1 MKKILL
7 MVVVFMMLF
16 TSFGVYPVLADD
28 DLKLAESAKSAI
40 LIEASTGKILFE
52 KNADEKL
59 HPASMTKMMSM
70 LLIIEAIEDGVIN
83 WNQVVTVS
91 ENASSMGGSQILL
104 ETGEKMSVRDL
115 FKGVAIASG
124 NDAVVALAETVAGSV
139 NNFVGMMNKRAKE
152 LGLTNTNFK
161 NPHGLDDA
169 NHYSSSRDMS
179 IIARELVKH
188 KEVLEYTK
196 IYEDYLREDTDR
208 KIWLVN
214 TNRLVRFYDGVDG
227 LKTGY
232 TEDAGYCM
240 TATAE
245 KDGMRIIAVVMGEET
260 SKIRNQEVSEML
272 DYAFAQYKVI
282 NMLKNK
288 NTLGEYRVENG
299 KDEYVLVVP
308 KEEATMVKK
317 KSEKDGELT
326 YDIKLKTLKAPLK
339 VGDDVGTLTIKEDGK
354 NVKTV
359 KLTVSKDVERA
370 NFGNLFLR
378 NVKDMITGNMNLN

>member
-1 MKKILL
+1 MKKILMIVL
-7 MVVVFMMLF
+7 AFFTLF
-16 TSFGVYPVLADD
+16 TGFFKVQAED

-70 LLIIEAIEDGVIN
+70 LLIIEAIESGVIK
-83 WNQVVTVS
+83 WDQIVQVS

-139 NNFVGMMNKRAKE
+139 NNFVSMMNKRASE

-179 IIARELVKH
+179 IIAKELVKH

-288 NTLGEYRVENG
+288 SSLGKYRVENG
-299 KDEYVLVVP
+299 KDEYVKVVP
-308 KEEATMVKK
+308 LEEATVVKK
-317 KSEKDGELT
+317 KSEKDGNLS

-339 VGDDVGTLTIKEDGK
+339 IGDNVGTLIIKEDG
-354 NVKTV
+354 NSVKTLN
-359 KLTVSKDVERA
+359 LTVDKNVERA

-378 NVKDMITGNMNLN
+378 NVKDMVMGNISLN

>member
-1 MKKILL
+1 MKKIML
-7 MVVVFMMLF
+7 VVFTFLILF
-16 TSFGVYPVLADD
+16 NFTFVFSVQAD
-28 DLKLAESAKSAI
+28 DLKLAENAKSAI

-70 LLIIEAIEDGVIN
+70 LLIIEAIEDGVIK
-83 WNQVVTVS
+83 WDQIVQVS

-124 NDAVVALAETVAGSV
+124 NDAVVALAEAVAGSV
-139 NNFVGMMNKRAKE
+139 NNFVSMMNKRSSE

-179 IIARELVKH
+179 IIAKELVKH

-288 NTLGEYRVENG
+288 SSLGKYRVENG
-299 KDEYVLVVP
+299 KDEYVKVVP
-308 KEEATMVKK
+308 LEEATVVKK
-317 KSEKDGELT
+317 KSEKDGNLS
-326 YDIKLKTLKAPLK
+326 YDIKLKALKAPLK
-339 VGDDVGTLTIKEDGK
+339 IGDNVGTLTIKEDG
-354 NVKTV
+354 NSVKTLN
-359 KLTVSKDVERA
+359 LTVDKDVERA

-378 NVKDMITGNMNLN
+378 NVKDMVMGNISLE

>member
-1 MKKILL
+1 MRKIMLVIFTFL
-7 MVVVFMMLF
+7 ILFNFMFVF
-16 TSFGVYPVLADD
+16 SVQAD
-28 DLKLAESAKSAI
+28 DLKLAENAKSAI

-70 LLIIEAIEDGVIN
+70 LLIIEAIEDGVIK
-83 WNQVVTVS
+83 WDQIVQVS

-139 NNFVGMMNKRAKE
+139 NNFVSMMNKRSSE

-179 IIARELVKH
+179 IIAKELVKH

-288 NTLGEYRVENG
+288 SSLGKYRVENG
-299 KDEYVLVVP
+299 KDEYVKVVP
-308 KEEATMVKK
+308 LEEATVVKK
-317 KSEKDGELT
+317 KSEKDGNLS

-339 VGDDVGTLTIKEDGK
+339 IGDNVGTLTIKEDG
-354 NVKTV
+354 NSVKTLN
-359 KLTVSKDVERA
+359 LTVDKDVERA

-378 NVKDMITGNMNLN
+378 NVKDMVMGNISLE

>member
-1 MKKILL
+1 MKKIMMIILL
-7 MVVVFMMLF
+7 ILFNFGFVFK
-16 TSFGVYPVLADD
+16 VNAE
-28 DLKLAESAKSAI
+28 DLKLAENAKSAI

-70 LLIIEAIEDGVIN
+70 LLIIEAIENGVIK
-83 WNQVVTVS
+83 WDQIVTVS

-139 NNFVGMMNKRAKE
+139 NNFVSMMNKRASE

-179 IIARELVKH
+179 LIARELVKH

-196 IYEDYLREDTDR
+196 IYEDYLRENTDR

-245 KDGMRIIAVVMGEET
+245 KNGMRIIAVVMGEET

-272 DYAFAQYKVI
+272 DYAFAQYKDI

-288 NTLGEYRVENG
+288 DALGKYRVENG
-299 KDEYVLVVP
+299 KEEYVKVVP
-308 KEEATMVKK
+308 KGEATVVKK
-317 KSEKDGELT
+317 KSEKDGKFS
-326 YDIKLKTLKAPLK
+326 YDIKINSLKAPLK
-339 VGDDVGTLTIKEDGK
+339 VGDNIGEIIIKENDN
-354 NVKTV
+354 NVMTL
-359 KLTVSKDVERA
+359 KLTVDRNVEKA
-370 NFGNLFLR
+370 NFIDLFLR
-378 NVKDMITGNMNLN
+378 NVKDMVIGNMSLN

>member
-1 MKKILL
+1 MKKIMMVILL
-7 MVVVFMMLF
+7 ILFNFGFVFK
-16 TSFGVYPVLADD
+16 VNAE
-28 DLKLAESAKSAI
+28 DLKLAENAKSAI

-70 LLIIEAIEDGVIN
+70 LLIIEAIENGVIK
-83 WNQVVTVS
+83 WDQIVTVS

-124 NDAVVALAETVAGSV
+124 NDAVVALAEAVAGNV
-139 NNFVGMMNKRAKE
+139 NNFVSMMNKRASE

-179 IIARELVKH
+179 LIARELVKH

-196 IYEDYLREDTDR
+196 IYEDYLRENTDR

-245 KDGMRIIAVVMGEET
+245 KNGMRIIAVVMGEET

-282 NMLKNK
+282 NMLKSK
-288 NTLGEYRVENG
+288 DALGKYRVENG
-299 KDEYVLVVP
+299 KEEYVKVMP
-308 KEEATMVKK
+308 KGEATVVKK
-317 KSEKDGELT
+317 KSEKDGKFS
-326 YDIKLKTLKAPLK
+326 YDIKINSLKAPLK
-339 VGDDVGTLTIKEDGK
+339 VGDNVGEIIIKENDN
-354 NVKTV
+354 NVMTL
-359 KLTVSKDVERA
+359 KLTVDRNVEKA
-370 NFGNLFLR
+370 NFIDLFLR
-378 NVKDMITGNMNLN
+378 NVKDMIIGNMSLK

>member
-1 MKKILL
+1 MKKILMIVL
-7 MVVVFMMLF
+7 GFLTLF
-16 TSFGVYPVLADD
+16 TGFFKVQAED
-28 DLKLAESAKSAI
+28 DLKLAENAKSAI

-70 LLIIEAIEDGVIN
+70 LLIIEAIEDGVIK
-83 WNQVVTVS
+83 WDQIVQVS

-139 NNFVGMMNKRAKE
+139 NNFVSMMNKRSSE

-179 IIARELVKH
+179 IIAKELVKH

-288 NTLGEYRVENG
+288 SSLGKYRVENG
-299 KDEYVLVVP
+299 KDEYVKVVP
-308 KEEATMVKK
+308 LEEATVVKK
-317 KSEKDGELT
+317 KSEKDGNLS

-339 VGDDVGTLTIKEDGK
+339 IGDNVGTLIIKEDG
-354 NVKTV
+354 NSVKTLN
-359 KLTVSKDVERA
+359 LTVDKDVERA

-378 NVKDMITGNMNLN
+378 NVKDMVMGNISLE

>member
-1 MKKILL
+1 MKKIMMIILL
-7 MVVVFMMLF
+7 ILFNFGFVFK
-16 TSFGVYPVLADD
+16 VNAE
-28 DLKLAESAKSAI
+28 DLKLAENAKSAI

-70 LLIIEAIEDGVIN
+70 LLIIEAIENGVIK
-83 WNQVVTVS
+83 WDQIVTVS

-139 NNFVGMMNKRAKE
+139 NNFVSMMNKRASE

-179 IIARELVKH
+179 LIARELVKH

-196 IYEDYLREDTDR
+196 IYEDYLRENTDR

-245 KDGMRIIAVVMGEET
+245 KNGMRIIAVVMGEET

-288 NTLGEYRVENG
+288 DALGKYRVENG
-299 KDEYVLVVP
+299 KEEYVKVVP
-308 KEEATMVKK
+308 KGEATVVKK
-317 KSEKDGELT
+317 KSEKDGKFS
-326 YDIKLKTLKAPLK
+326 YDIKINSLKAPLK
-339 VGDDVGTLTIKEDGK
+339 VGDNIGEIIIKENDN
-354 NVKTV
+354 NVMTL
-359 KLTVSKDVERA
+359 KLTVDRNVEKA
-370 NFGNLFLR
+370 NFIDLFLR
-378 NVKDMITGNMNLN
+378 NVKDMVIGNMSLN

>member
-1 MKKILL
+1 MKKILIMLLSFL
-7 MVVVFMMLF
+7 MCFPIVK
-16 TSFGVYPVLADD
+16 AD
-28 DLKLAESAKSAI
+28 DLKLAEKAKSAI
-40 LIEASTGKILFE
+40 LVEASTGKILFE

-70 LLIIEAIEDGVIN
+70 LLIIEAIENGVIK
-83 WNQVVTVS
+83 WDQIVTVS

-139 NNFVGMMNKRAKE
+139 NNFVSMMNNRAKE
-152 LGLTNTNFK
+152 LVLTNTNFK

-169 NHYSSSRDMS
+169 NHYSSSRDMML
-179 IIARELVKH
+179 IARELVKH
-188 KEVLEYTK
+188 EEVLKYTK
-196 IYEDYLREDTDR
+196 VYEDYLRENTDR

-240 TATAE
+240 TATAS
-245 KDGMRIIAVVMGEET
+245 KDGMRVIAVVMGEET

-282 NMLKNK
+282 NVLKNK
-288 NTLGEYRVENG
+288 NSLGKYRVENG
-299 KDEYVLVVP
+299 KEEYVQVIPIGDTNL
-308 KEEATMVKK
+308 VKK
-317 KSEKDGELT
+317 KSEKDGNYS
-326 YDIKLKTLKAPLK
+326 YDIKVNSLKAPLK
-339 VGDDVGTLTIKEDGK
+339 VGDKVGTLTVKEDE
-354 NVKTV
+354 NNIMTL
-359 KLTVSKDVERA
+359 KLTVNKDVEKA
-370 NFGNLFLR
+370 NFIDLFLR
-378 NVKDMITGNMNLN
+378 NVKDMVIGNMSLN

>member
-1 MKKILL
+1 MKKIL
-7 MVVVFMMLF
+7 VFLLLF
-16 TSFGVYPVLADD
+16 YLFFPISNVKADEND
-28 DLKLAESAKSAI
+28 DLKLAESARSAI
-40 LIEASTGKILFE
+40 LVEASTGKVIFE

-59 HPASMTKMMSM
+59 HPASMTKMMSL
-70 LLIIEAIEDGVIN
+70 LLIIEAIEDGVIK
-83 WNQVVTVS
+83 WDQVVQVS

-124 NDAVVALAETVAGSV
+124 NDAVVALAETVAGSEG
-139 NNFVGMMNKRAKE
+139 NFVSMMNKRARE

-169 NHYSSSRDMS
+169 NHYSSSRDMM

-188 KEVLEYTK
+188 EKVLEYTK
-196 IYEDYLREDTDR
+196 VYEDYLRENTDR

-240 TATAE
+240 TATAK

-272 DYAFAQYKVI
+272 DYAFAQYKVV
-282 NMLKNK
+282 NVLQNK
-288 NTLGEYRVENG
+288 KALGKYRVENG
-299 KDEYVLVVP
+299 KEEYVGVRPVGETTIL
-308 KEEATMVKK
+308 KK
-317 KSEKDGELT
+317 KSEKDGNYS
-326 YDIKLKTLKAPLK
+326 YDIKINSLKAPIK
-339 VGDDVGTLTIKEDGK
+339 IGDNVGTLTIKEDDN
-354 NVKTV
+354 NVMTL
-359 KLTVSKDVERA
+359 KLTVDKVVEKA
-370 NFGNLFLR
+370 NFGNLFFR
-378 NVKDMITGNMNLN
+378 NVKDMIIGNMSLK

>member
-1 MKKILL
+1 MIVLGFL
-7 MVVVFMMLF
+7 TLF
-16 TSFGVYPVLADD
+16 TGFFKVQAED
-28 DLKLAESAKSAI
+28 DLKLAENAKSAI

-70 LLIIEAIEDGVIN
+70 LLIIEAIEDGVIK
-83 WNQVVTVS
+83 WDQIVQVS

-124 NDAVVALAETVAGSV
+124 NDAVVALAEAVAGSV
-139 NNFVGMMNKRAKE
+139 NNFVSMMNKRSSE

-179 IIARELVKH
+179 IIAKELVKH

-288 NTLGEYRVENG
+288 SSLGKYRVENG
-299 KDEYVLVVP
+299 KDEYVKVVP
-308 KEEATMVKK
+308 LEEATVVKK
-317 KSEKDGELT
+317 KSEKDGNLS

-339 VGDDVGTLTIKEDGK
+339 IGDNVGTLIIKEDG
-354 NVKTV
+354 NSVKTLN
-359 KLTVSKDVERA
+359 LTVDKDVERA

-378 NVKDMITGNMNLN
+378 NVKDMVMGNISLE